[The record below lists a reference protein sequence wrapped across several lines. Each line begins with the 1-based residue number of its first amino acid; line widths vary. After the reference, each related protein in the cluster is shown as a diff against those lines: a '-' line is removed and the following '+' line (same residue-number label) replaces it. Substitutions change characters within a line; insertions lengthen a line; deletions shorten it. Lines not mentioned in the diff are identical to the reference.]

1 MPSTVPK
8 IEVQYY
14 PQPNCSGNL
23 CKIVVEATDLYAA
36 QRMVMSMF
44 NIPERN
50 IFQPIS
56 QHLTLCNEWRRPQGR
71 LAVDTAPETA
81 ASHHW

>member
-14 PQPNCSGNL
+14 PQP
-23 CKIVVEATDLYAA
+23 KIVVEATDLYAA

-50 IFQPIS
+50 IFS
-56 QHLTLCNEWRRPQGR
+56 TNF
-71 LAVDTAPETA
+71 AAPDLM
-81 ASHHW
+81 

>member
-14 PQPNCSGNL
+14 PQPNCGGNL

-50 IFQPIS
+50 IFS
-56 QHLTLCNEWRRPQGR
+56 TNF
-71 LAVDTAPETA
+71 AAPDLM
-81 ASHHW
+81 

>member
-1 MPSTVPK
+1 MSSTVPK

-50 IFQPIS
+50 IFS
-56 QHLTLCNEWRRPQGR
+56 TNF
-71 LAVDTAPETA
+71 VAPDLM
-81 ASHHW
+81 